1 MENHKTNPE
10 CDAAKAAAAN
20 IFPASPMANSMMF
33 GSSYSQSYNKSFMK
47 RHSGEYNRNSGEYR
61 HSGDFQ
67 RVNEDLESASET
79 THLNPRPARPS
90 MAISPEM
97 DTTTSTFN
105 NDNHASNREHHQLSE
120 PPVYGTTASSS
131 STTSLI
137 NPEENVWED
146 VPSQKRSQDVR
157 ELKILWQYSL
167 PLAVTFLLQYSLTV
181 ASIFSVG
188 HLGKEELGA
197 VSLACMTSNI
207 TGFAL
212 FQGLSTCLDT
222 LCCQAY
228 GAGNMRKVGIYFQQC
243 VCMSILVFL
252 PIAAIWMCSEPLLAL
267 IIPEGQLAALAALYL
282 QIVALGVPGYIVFE
296 CGKKYLQAQGIFM
309 AGTYVLAICA
319 PLNAFLNWLLVWD
332 KHVGIGYAGAPVAV
346 VITEWA
352 MAVLIIA
359 YIAFVDGRQ
368 CWFGISPRAA
378 FSNWGPML
386 RLAVPGVI
394 MVEAEFLAFEILT
407 LASSYFGSAALAAQ
421 SVLSTVMALAYQIPF
436 SVAIAASTRVAH
448 FIGAA
453 QPQSA
458 KRAARI
464 ALYSTVLISTFNC
477 TTLFLFR
484 RPIAGLFSSD
494 VDVVNLVAYVLPLC
508 AVGQFFDCISSVVA
522 GVLRGQGRQKIGGYV
537 NLFYYYAVATPLS
550 LFFGFVCG
558 WQLMGLWAGIIVG
571 IVGIA
576 ATEAYFVLTSDWNAI
591 IEKNAAMHRDD

>member
-1 MENHKTNPE
+1 MENHKNDPQ
-10 CDAAKAAAAN
+10 CDAAKQAAAN

-47 RHSGEYNRNSGEYR
+47 RHSGEYNRNSGEYQYR
-61 HSGDFQ
+61 NSGESNRFSGDFQ

-90 MAISPEM
+90 MATVSNAEQPSTIS
-97 DTTTSTFN
+97 
-105 NDNHASNREHHQLSE
+105 NHDPE
-120 PPVYGTTASSS
+120 PPAYGTTADSD
-131 STTSLI
+131 TTPL

-267 IIPEGQLAALAALYL
+267 IIPEGELAALAALYL

-352 MAVLIIA
+352 MAILIIG

-368 CWFGISPRAA
+368 CWFGLSPRAA

-386 RLAVPGVI
+386 KLAIPGVI

-464 ALYSTVLISTFNC
+464 ALYSTILISTFNC
-477 TTLFLFR
+477 TTLFVFR

-494 VDVVNLVAYVLPLC
+494 VDVVNLVAFVLPLC

-558 WQLMGLWAGIIVG
+558 WELMGLWAGIIVG

-591 IEKNAAMHRDD
+591 IEKNAAMHRD

>member
-1 MENHKTNPE
+1 MENNKQ
-10 CDAAKAAAAN
+10 DLSSSAQKAAAN

-33 GSSYSQSYNKSFMK
+33 GSSFSQSYNKSFMK
-47 RHSGEYNRNSGEYR
+47 RHSGEYGESNR
-61 HSGDFQ
+61 HSGDFERVD

-90 MAISPEM
+90 MAAT
-97 DTTTSTFN
+97 DARSTENSN
-105 NDNHASNREHHQLSE
+105 NNQDRDLGDRGNQI
-120 PPVYGTTASSS
+120 YGSTPGSS
-131 STTSLI
+131 STTSLT
-137 NPEENVWED
+137 PDTNVWED
-146 VPSQKRSQDVR
+146 IPSQKRSQDMR
-157 ELKILWQYSL
+157 ELQVLWQYSL

-228 GAGNMRKVGIYFQQC
+228 GAGNMRKVGVYFQQC

-267 IIPEGQLAALAALYL
+267 IIPEGELAALAALYL

-319 PLNAFLNWLLVWD
+319 PLNALLNWVLVWD
-332 KHVGIGYAGAPVAV
+332 KHIGIGYAGAPVAV

-359 YIAFVDGRQ
+359 YIAFVNGRQ
-368 CWFGISPRAA
+368 CWFGLSPREA
-378 FSNWGPML
+378 FTNWGPML

-453 QPQSA
+453 QPLSA
-458 KRAARI
+458 KRSARI
-464 ALYSTVLISTFNC
+464 ALYSTILVSTFNC
-477 TTLFLFR
+477 TTLFVLR

-494 VDVVNLVAYVLPLC
+494 EDVVNLVAYVLPLC
-508 AVGQFFDCISSVVA
+508 ALGQFFDCISSVVA
-522 GVLRGQGRQKIGGYV
+522 GVLRGQGRQKIGGIV
-537 NLFYYYAVATPLS
+537 NLVFYYAVATPLS

-558 WQLMGLWAGIIVG
+558 WELMGLWAGIIVG
-571 IVGIA
+571 IIGIA
-576 ATEAYFVLTSDWNAI
+576 ATEAWFVLTSDWDAI
-591 IEKNAAMHRDD
+591 IEKNAEIHRD